1 MWGTICFVG
10 IGTEVRFYVQRFL
23 FSQITILTSSTM
35 SVLGQRECQD
45 FIVDSNLNIDR
56 LFANEWKLEDATAAY
71 REFGKQASGKG
82 VFIT

>member
-1 MWGTICFVG
+1 
-10 IGTEVRFYVQRFL
+10 
-23 FSQITILTSSTM
+23 M